1 MVSGI
6 KTVARPGKSRAR
18 GFLASSGNSK
28 TERNSRKAVKMALAT
43 KFNVMP

>member
-6 KTVARPGKSRAR
+6 KAMARPGKSRAK
-18 GFLASSGNSK
+18 GFMASSGNSRA
-28 TERNSRKAVKMALAT
+28 ERNSRNAVKMALAT